1 MFTHAK
7 SKPYTCQLDS
17 CWKQFTQ
24 LGNLKV
30 ALPPASDYRSKAN
43 DKETVASE

>member
-30 ALPPASDYRSKAN
+30 VDSRLLVLTIAN
-43 DKETVASE
+43 EMETVTSE